1 MGSDGFWF
9 SDKKRKEEEEAEE
22 GPAVVVVVPH
32 VFFFFLPGKTKTKL
46 QNKYTNYLF
55 LFCFVLFLFFCLA
68 QINSLISKL
77 FFPGLVH
84 VWILLLVNGPDV
96 RFWTVWQTVHVWFS
110 CLNFGTR
117 PDKWILIGSDLH
129 WFGLESG
136 RFGF

>member
-32 VFFFFLPGKTKTKL
+32 VFFFPSW
-46 QNKYTNYLF
+46 QNKNKITKQIYKLSISF
-55 LFCFVLFLFFCLA
+55 LFCFVFVFCLA

-84 VWILLLVNGPDV
+84 V
-96 RFWTVWQTVHVWFS
+96 
-110 CLNFGTR
+110 
-117 PDKWILIGSDLH
+117 
-129 WFGLESG
+129 
-136 RFGF
+136 